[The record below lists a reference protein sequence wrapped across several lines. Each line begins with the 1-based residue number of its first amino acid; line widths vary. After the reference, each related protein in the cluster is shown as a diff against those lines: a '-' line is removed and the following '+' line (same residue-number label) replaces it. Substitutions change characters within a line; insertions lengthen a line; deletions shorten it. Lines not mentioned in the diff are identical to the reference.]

1 MNCLVKNN
9 YDVAKEYYKNYLIRT
24 GTFNDEQFEEKVKAL
39 ITSNPRMEDD
49 LELHIKGIEIQV
61 KNWMAEL
68 TRFLSTIKF
77 MGKPGPIEEAIIDL
91 TLKEARFKKNRQ
103 PRSLA

>member
-9 YDVAKEYYKNYLIRT
+9 YDTAKEYYKNYLIKT
-24 GTFNDEQFEEKVKAL
+24 GTYNEEQFEEKIKAL

-49 LELHIKGIEIQV
+49 LALHVKGIEIQV
-61 KNWMAEL
+61 RNWMREL

-77 MGKPGPIEEAIIDL
+77 MGKPGPNRRSHNQPYTQKRRL
-91 TLKEARFKKNRQ
+91 KKN
-103 PRSLA
+103 